1 MKLQK
6 EEGQVRVTGLYFL
19 KKKLPKGQAPKMSSF
34 KSVTTIQ
41 GLRRCLKNDKK
52 LYVRSIPDG
61 VLKIEAKRRR
71 IKRENGVERILS
83 SYEQL
88 LEKNK
93 ELSNSFAK
101 LNLEFQ
107 EFRSLQ
113 EKLQGDSAP
122 PKITEIKVEM
132 FDKSTNTDDQISEKE
147 KAPEGP
153 AAKRNASR
161 KKNKKKDSKMTE
173 PPSKVRQNVDTATAK
188 QLKPEQEQMSTSK
201 EKKAPFP
208 PKKVKTETPNRL
220 TGIEFERTFSLT
232 ERQLS
237 LLNNNKSKS
246 KSNAMPNQH
255 QSKPTA

>member
-1 MKLQK
+1 MSLKNLRLWFPSISLRIWVLFDYFSLLFSFPLSIDEIIESIAKAATNRRRVKLQK

-34 KSVTTIQ
+34 KSVTTIK
-41 GLRRCLKNDKK
+41 GLRRCLENDKK

-113 EKLQGDSAP
+113 EKLQGDSVP
-122 PKITEIKVEM
+122 
-132 FDKSTNTDDQISEKE
+132 
-147 KAPEGP
+147 
-153 AAKRNASR
+153 
-161 KKNKKKDSKMTE
+161 
-173 PPSKVRQNVDTATAK
+173 QN
-188 QLKPEQEQMSTSK
+188 
-201 EKKAPFP
+201 F
-208 PKKVKTETPNRL
+208 
-220 TGIEFERTFSLT
+220 
-232 ERQLS
+232 
-237 LLNNNKSKS
+237 
-246 KSNAMPNQH
+246 
-255 QSKPTA
+255 